1 MKKLRTTDLKSMLLK
16 KGIKQKDLANA
27 LGVTESYISQIIKGK
42 RLAKRYRDKIIEIIQ
57 KGLPKKGKK

>member
-1 MKKLRTTDLKSMLLK
+1 MKKLRTTDLKSMLSK